1 MLTMLLKHKLRFTLV
16 IALSLLFILIRVYED
31 DLFYDPFLNYFK
43 SDFQHSPLPEFN
55 SFQLIFGLFF
65 RYGLNMVISLGVLY
79 VLFKDIAMLKF
90 VSVLYGFFFLILIS
104 SFFAIIYYYGDQNNF
119 MLFYVRRFLIQPIFV
134 LLFVP
139 AFFYQKYHK

>member
-1 MLTMLLKHKLRFTLV
+1 MLAKLFKYKLRFSLV
-16 IALSLLFILIRVYED
+16 IVLVLLFALIRAFED

-43 SDFQHSPLPEFN
+43 GDFQHSPLPEFN
-55 SFQLIFGLFF
+55 SFQLVFGLFS
-65 RYGLNMVISLGVLY
+65 RYGLNMVISLGILY

>member
-1 MLTMLLKHKLRFTLV
+1 MLTMLLKHKLSFTLV
-16 IALSLLFILIRVYED
+16 IVLVLLFALIRAYED
-31 DLFYDPFLNYFK
+31 DLFYDPFLDYFK
-43 SDFQHSPLPEFN
+43 GDFQHSPLPEFN
-55 SFQLIFGLFF
+55 SFELIVGLFF
-65 RYGLNMVISLGVLY
+65 RYGLNMVISLGILY

-104 SFFAIIYYYGDQNNF
+104 SFFAIIYCYGAQNNF
-119 MLFYVRRFLIQPIFV
+119 ILFYVRRFLIQPIFV

>member
-16 IALSLLFILIRVYED
+16 IVLVLLFTLIRAYED
-31 DLFYDPFLNYFK
+31 ELFYDPFLDYFK
-43 SDFQHSPLPEFN
+43 GDFQHSPLPEFN
-55 SFQLIFGLFF
+55 SFQLIIGLLF
-65 RYGLNMVISLGVLY
+65 RYGLNTVISLGILY

-90 VSVLYGFFFLILIS
+90 VSVLYVFFLLILIS